1 MKIVGLALV
10 ASVAGTALAG
20 VDTQTLNWAF
30 PLSPNSQIL
39 PFDKFD
45 DGGGTK
51 VLTKVE
57 MMFNATMGANV
68 TAENDSALPAPDFA
82 VNLSGF
88 VTVSFSS
95 LSGFVG
101 LAQGAAAGVDASDG
115 IADSGPD
122 FHDFGFISDSGNG
135 SDDTT
140 SGLAGYYGPGTINAT
155 VFGSGGFSVSG
166 STDSSLGV
174 SDFAGSGDVTIKYYW
189 DPIPAPGAFGLA
201 AMGMLAAGRR
211 RR

>member
-10 ASVAGTALAG
+10 AGIAATSVAG
-20 VDTQTLNWAF
+20 VDTQTQNWAF
-30 PLSPNSQIL
+30 PLSPNSQVL
-39 PFDKFD
+39 VFDKFD
-45 DGGGTK
+45 DGAGTK

-57 MMFNATMGANV
+57 MLFNATMGANV
-68 TAENDSALPAPDFA
+68 TAENDSTLPAPDFA

-95 LSGFVG
+95 LNGFVG
-101 LAQGAAAGVDASDG
+101 LVQSANAGVAATDG

-122 FHDFGFISDSGNG
+122 FHDFGMLSDSDAG
-135 SDDTT
+135 SDSTT
-140 SGLAGYYGPGTINAT
+140 SGLGGYYGPGTINAT

-166 STDSSLGV
+166 TTDSTLHLT
-174 SDFAGSGDVTIKYYW
+174 DFAGNGDVTIKYYW

-201 AMGMLAAGRR
+201 GLGMLAAARR

>member
-1 MKIVGLALV
+1 MKIVCLAVL
-10 ASVAGTALAG
+10 AGAAATSLAG
-20 VDTQTLNWAF
+20 VDTQTLPWAF

-39 PFDKFD
+39 PFNKFD
-45 DGGGTK
+45 DGAGTK

-57 MMFNATMGANV
+57 MLFNATMGANV

-101 LAQGAAAGVDASDG
+101 LSQSASAAVSASDG

-122 FHDFGFISDSGNG
+122 YHNFGLLSDSDSG

-140 SGLAGYYGPGTINAT
+140 SGLGGYYGPGTINAT

-189 DPIPAPGAFGLA
+189 DPIPAPASLGLA
-201 AMGMLAAGRR
+201 GMAMIAAGRR